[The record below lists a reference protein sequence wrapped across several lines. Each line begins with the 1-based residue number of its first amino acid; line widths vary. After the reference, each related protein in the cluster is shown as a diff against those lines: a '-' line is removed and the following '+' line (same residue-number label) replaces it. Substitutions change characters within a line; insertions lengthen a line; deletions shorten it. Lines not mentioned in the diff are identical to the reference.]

1 MDNLTAI
8 IPTSPIKSHPDTSII
23 EETIK
28 SIRHHL
34 PDSEIIVTFDGVREE
49 QEDLLEEYTE
59 FKKQMLWKFLHEY
72 KNILPF
78 VFEEHMHQSDMMRAV
93 IDEVKTPLLLY
104 VEADAPLVTDE
115 RIDWNKCI
123 DFLLAGEANTIRL
136 HHEANIPEQHSHLML
151 KTKDKFL

>member
-59 FKKQMLWKFLHEY
+59 FKKQMLWKFLHE
-72 KNILPF
+72 
-78 VFEEHMHQSDMMRAV
+78 
-93 IDEVKTPLLLY
+93 
-104 VEADAPLVTDE
+104 
-115 RIDWNKCI
+115 
-123 DFLLAGEANTIRL
+123 
-136 HHEANIPEQHSHLML
+136 
-151 KTKDKFL
+151 